1 MLRKIIIAA
10 AAATLLA
17 GTASVASSQ
26 VRHRS
31 GGQYA
36 PPSYGYSSGDRGD
49 ATNTNGF

>member
-17 GTASVASSQ
+17 GSASVAAA
-26 VRHRS
+26 RS
-31 GGQYA
+31 HHSGLGYGS
-36 PPSYGYSSGDRGD
+36 SYGYSAGDRGD